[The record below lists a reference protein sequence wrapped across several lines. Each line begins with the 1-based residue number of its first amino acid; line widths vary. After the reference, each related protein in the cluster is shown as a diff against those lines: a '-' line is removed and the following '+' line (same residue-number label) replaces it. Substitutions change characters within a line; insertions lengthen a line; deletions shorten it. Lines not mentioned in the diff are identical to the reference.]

1 MHSKSFLLFLMIMV
15 VCTFSNAQ
23 TPPAKKP
30 GEAAASSA
38 KKEYA
43 MGFFSG
49 VHLNQAST
57 KTNGSTVNM
66 KGSSFPIGAFF
77 DGKINQKYGY
87 QLTFANEPY
96 MVEGNSDVAMCG
108 TSGTNNCDINI
119 NYFGLG
125 GVLVYNIATTDKIK
139 ARAYGGVTFL
149 FPQTKT
155 SNVLDIG
162 SQGTNF
168 NAKIGAGLDLSVNE
182 WYYVPIDFGINY
194 FPNMFPNKNDFD
206 TIGTTLHVGF
216 GIYLN

>member
-1 MHSKSFLLFLMIMV
+1 MV
-15 VCTFSNAQ
+15 FCTLGFGQ
-23 TPPAKKP
+23 AKKA
-30 GEAAASSA
+30 GDGKASTA

-77 DGKINQKYGY
+77 DGYINAKYGY

-96 MVEGNSDVAMCG
+96 MVEGNSDVAPCG
-108 TSGTNNCDINI
+108 SSGTRNCDINI
-119 NYFGLG
+119 NYFGLSG
-125 GVLVYNIATTDKIK
+125 ALVYNITSNDKMK
-139 ARAYGGVTFL
+139 ARAYGGVTML

-168 NAKIGAGLDLSVNE
+168 NAKVGVGLDLSVNE
-182 WYYVPIDFGINY
+182 WYYVPIDVGINY
-194 FPNMFPNKNDFD
+194 FPNFFPNKNDFS
-206 TIGTTLHVGF
+206 TIGTSLHIGF

>member
-1 MHSKSFLLFLMIMV
+1 MIMV
-15 VCTFSNAQ
+15 SCTFAHAQ
-23 TPPAKKP
+23 SASPKKS
-30 GEAAASSA
+30 GESSGGSA

-57 KTNGSTVNM
+57 KTNGSTVEM

-77 DGKINQKYGY
+77 DGSISPKYGY

-96 MVEGNSDVAMCG
+96 MVEGNSDTALCG
-108 TSGTNNCDINI
+108 NSSTNNCDINI

-125 GVLVYNIATTDKIK
+125 GAIVYNMATTEKVK
-139 ARAYGGVTFL
+139 ARVYGGVTLL

-168 NAKIGAGLDLSVNE
+168 NAKIGVGLDLSVNE
-182 WYYVPIDFGINY
+182 WYYVPIDLGINY
-194 FPNMFPNKNDFD
+194 FPNMFPNKNDFS
-206 TIGTTLHVGF
+206 TIGTTIHIGF

>member
-1 MHSKSFLLFLMIMV
+1 MRSQQFFIFLMIIV
-15 VCTFSNAQ
+15 ACSYGFAQ
-23 TPPAKKP
+23 SGKKS
-30 GEAAASSA
+30 GDSQASSS

-57 KTNGSTVNM
+57 KTNGSTVDM

-77 DGKINQKYGY
+77 DGKINSKYGY

-96 MVEGNSDVAMCG
+96 MVEGNSDVATCG
-108 TSGTNNCDINI
+108 SSSTRNCDINI

-125 GVLVYNIATTDKIK
+125 GTLVYIVTSTDRVKV
-139 ARAYGGVTFL
+139 RVYGGVTLL

-162 SQGTNF
+162 SQATNF
-168 NAKIGAGLDLSVNE
+168 NAKVGGGLDLSVSE
-182 WYYVPIDFGINY
+182 SYYVPIDLGINY
-194 FPNMFPNKNDFD
+194 FPNIFPNKNDFS
-206 TIGTTLHVGF
+206 TIGTTIHVGF

>member
-1 MHSKSFLLFLMIMV
+1 MV
-15 VCTFSNAQ
+15 LCTFGQAQ
-23 TPPAKKP
+23 EKKSGDAK
-30 GEAAASSA
+30 ASSA

-43 MGFFSG
+43 LGFFSG

-57 KTNGSTVNM
+57 KTNGSTVEM

-77 DGKINQKYGY
+77 DGSINPKYGY
-87 QLTFANEPY
+87 QLKFANEPY
-96 MVEGNSDVAMCG
+96 MVEGSSDTAQCG
-108 TSGTNNCDINI
+108 TSTTRNCDINI

-125 GVLVYNIATTDKIK
+125 AALVYNITSNDKMR
-139 ARAYGGVTFL
+139 ARAYGGFTFL

-168 NAKIGAGLDLSVNE
+168 NAKVGIGLDLSVNE
-182 WYYVPIDFGINY
+182 WYYVPIDLGINY
-194 FPNMFPNKNDFD
+194 FPNFFPNKNDFS
-206 TIGTTLHVGF
+206 TLGTTIHIGF

>member
-1 MHSKSFLLFLMIMV
+1 MSY
-15 VCTFSNAQ
+15 AQ
-23 TPPAKKP
+23 TAVKKP
-30 GEAAASSA
+30 SDGATSGGT

-77 DGKINQKYGY
+77 DGRINAKYGY
-87 QLTFANEPY
+87 QLSFANEPY

-108 TSGTNNCDINI
+108 SSATNNCDINI

-125 GVLVYNIATTDKIK
+125 GVFVYNIATTEKMK

-162 SQGTNF
+162 AQGTNF
-168 NAKIGAGLDLSVNE
+168 NAKIGVGLDLSVNE
-182 WYYVPIDFGINY
+182 YYYVPIDLGINY
-194 FPNMFPNKNDFD
+194 FPNIFPNKNDFS
-206 TIGTTLHVGF
+206 TVGTTIHIGF